1 MSLDEIPMDYFQL
14 DISMSR
20 TSPSAIHF
28 DSSISWKHVQIRPLA
43 VGHASLDGRLK
54 LGQQQCTDDRTFS
67 QNVLSC
73 QILVLSNE
81 VQQLSSNVS
90 SLSDPPTDHYVILN
104 HGNAP
109 NEHRIRTSP
118 FLLIL
123 SILLG
128 ACMVLVLAFLLRYFI
143 NVHSRRKSTD
153 QQRRH
158 RHATHSGA
166 EEANH
171 DWIFLD
177 RSSLEMPMKEPAP
190 PTVPSIHSSTLHITS
205 NPLVNTST
213 LQRQTGL
220 AELSHSQMIAYFD
233 NLKESHAWFGCCSSF
248 LSLSLC
254 LLLE

>member
-1 MSLDEIPMDYFQL
+1 MSLEEIPMDYYQL

-43 VGHASLDGRLK
+43 LGHASLYGRLK

-67 QNVLSC
+67 QNDLSC

-81 VQQLSSNVS
+81 VQQLSPNVS
-90 SLSDPPTDHYVILN
+90 SSSDPPTDHYVILN

-190 PTVPSIHSSTLHITS
+190 TVPSIHSSTLHITS

-233 NLKESHAWFGCCSSF
+233 NLKESHA
-248 LSLSLC
+248 
-254 LLLE
+254 